1 MTNKTYDTMK
11 LISLLI
17 APIVVFVTALV
28 QIWGI
33 PYGAEIVAT
42 IGAIDVFF
50 GAVVVIAKKKY
61 DGKLDEE

>member
-42 IGAIDVFF
+42 IGAIDVLF
-50 GAVVVIAKKKY
+50 GAIVVIAKKKY